1 MIGESAQQKKYKVV
15 SLENPIVK
23 VLLHERY
30 SVALLRAV
38 VVGMFKAFSYK
49 GSSCSKVSILVSRYM
64 LFKHCTSERCPMMY
78 APAGSVIDFVPRFH
92 EFMTE
97 TLYVSSE
104 LQYCFPRSL
113 FKRITEFE
121 NTEPKGSLFI
131 YQKKKE
137 REKNMDKMILKD
149 NTTIELQTGASL
161 SAVTAKFDSK
171 DAMLVAWKTLT
182 PENLAEVKFQNDAG
196 MTVGTYT
203 DLVLEFETSQEVSD
217 GIQTT
222 FSFRMKTGTEK
233 RLDALEEGQTVQDEA
248 ISDLGAATSELA
260 EKEGVE

>member
-113 FKRITEFE
+113 FYCVIPIRS
-121 NTEPKGSLFI
+121 NYDCNRNI
-131 YQKKKE
+131 Y
-137 REKNMDKMILKD
+137 
-149 NTTIELQTGASL
+149 TWFL
-161 SAVTAKFDSK
+161 SC
-171 DAMLVAWKTLT
+171 
-182 PENLAEVKFQNDAG
+182 
-196 MTVGTYT
+196 
-203 DLVLEFETSQEVSD
+203 VSY
-217 GIQTT
+217 IVRAQLPNC
-222 FSFRMKTGTEK
+222 
-233 RLDALEEGQTVQDEA
+233 RLYY
-248 ISDLGAATSELA
+248 SMPRP
-260 EKEGVE
+260 

>member
-104 LQYCFPRSL
+104 LQYCFPRSP
-113 FKRITEFE
+113 F
-121 NTEPKGSLFI
+121 NH
-131 YQKKKE
+131 
-137 REKNMDKMILKD
+137 LK
-149 NTTIELQTGASL
+149 
-161 SAVTAKFDSK
+161 V
-171 DAMLVAWKTLT
+171 VRKT
-182 PENLAEVKFQNDAG
+182 
-196 MTVGTYT
+196 
-203 DLVLEFETSQEVSD
+203 
-217 GIQTT
+217 
-222 FSFRMKTGTEK
+222 
-233 RLDALEEGQTVQDEA
+233 
-248 ISDLGAATSELA
+248 
-260 EKEGVE
+260 